1 MANFMKKVP
10 KAPRPLKPAKAISEV
25 DSIKNESAEEKKV
38 KEIKNPEQSER
49 KEKVSE
55 KTEPVVADPKTGRL
69 EGETEEERIDRQV
82 EEMFGSEEE
91 VKEDLLGE
99 VPWLDK
105 EKKKKFKELK
115 GSANSE
121 VDLNKVRDELKEEN
135 TEPKQEEKVL
145 SEPEPKPE
153 PEVKPK
159 SKKKSSKKKKKEEAK
174 VEPKENKEPVDLEKA
189 EELMLDIIM
198 PCAEGWA
205 EEKEKINGMLS
216 KIVITEELDPTS
228 VKLLIADMSKT
239 LREIIMLSTEAKVAL
254 ANLKDIIEEV
264 KTVSSVGSNSEERKM
279 NAMYAIKNYEYEES
293 IVDLTVLLKFYRERQ
308 EFYEAAV
315 KEIEINRQMLITFGS
330 VFKLELAKAY

>member
-25 DSIKNESAEEKKV
+25 DSIKNESAEGKKV
-38 KEIKNPEQSER
+38 KEIKNSEQLEI
-49 KEKVSE
+49 KEEVSE
-55 KTEPVVADPKTGRL
+55 KTEPIVEDKPV
-69 EGETEEERIDRQV
+69 EEE
-82 EEMFGSEEE
+82 STEE
-91 VKEDLLGE
+91 VKEED
-99 VPWLDK
+99 V
-105 EKKKKFKELK
+105 
-115 GSANSE
+115 
-121 VDLNKVRDELKEEN
+121 
-135 TEPKQEEKVL
+135 EPKQEETP
-145 SEPEPKPE
+145 PEQEPE

-205 EEKEKINGMLS
+205 EEKERINGMLS

-239 LREIIMLSTEAKVAL
+239 LRELIMLATESKVAL
-254 ANLKDIIEEV
+254 SNLKDLMEEIRIA
-264 KTVSSVGSNSEERKM
+264 SSTGANSEERKM
-279 NAMYAIKNYEYEES
+279 NGMYAMKNYEHEES

-308 EFYEAAV
+308 EFYDSCM
-315 KEIEINRQMLITFGS
+315 KEIEVNRQMLITFAS
-330 VFKLELAKAY
+330 VFKIELGRSF

>member
-25 DSIKNESAEEKKV
+25 DSIKNESAEGKKV
-38 KEIKNPEQSER
+38 KEIKNSEQPEI
-49 KEKVSE
+49 KEEVSE
-55 KTEPVVADPKTGRL
+55 KTEPVVKDKP
-69 EGETEEERIDRQV
+69 TEEV
-82 EEMFGSEEE
+82 N
-91 VKEDLLGE
+91 KDLLGE
-99 VPWLDK
+99 VPWLDE

-121 VDLNKVRDELKEEN
+121 VDLNKVRDEMKEEN
-135 TEPKQEEKVL
+135 AEPKQEEEVS
-145 SEPEPKPE
+145 SEPEPEPE

-159 SKKKSSKKKKKEEAK
+159 SKKKSNKKKKKEEVKA
-174 VEPKENKEPVDLEKA
+174 EPKENKEPVDLEKA

>member
-91 VKEDLLGE
+91 VKE
-99 VPWLDK
+99 
-105 EKKKKFKELK
+105 
-115 GSANSE
+115 
-121 VDLNKVRDELKEEN
+121 
-135 TEPKQEEKVL
+135 EPKQEEEVS

-159 SKKKSSKKKKKEEAK
+159 SKKKSSRKKKKEKEEVKAK
-174 VEPKENKEPVDLEKA
+174 PKENKEPVDLEEA

-293 IVDLTVLLKFYRERQ
+293 IVDLTILLKFYRERQ
-308 EFYEAAV
+308 EFYDAAI

-330 VFKLELAKAY
+330 VFKLELGKAY

>member
-25 DSIKNESAEEKKV
+25 DSIKNESAEGKKV
-38 KEIKNPEQSER
+38 KEIKNPKQSER

-55 KTEPVVADPKTGRL
+55 KTELVVKDKPA
-69 EGETEEERIDRQV
+69 
-82 EEMFGSEEE
+82 EE
-91 VKEDLLGE
+91 VNKDLLGE
-99 VPWLDK
+99 VPWLDE

-121 VDLNKVRDELKEEN
+121 VDLNKVRDEMKEEN
-135 TEPKQEEKVL
+135 AEPKQEEEVS
-145 SEPEPKPE
+145 SEPEPEPE

-159 SKKKSSKKKKKEEAK
+159 SKKKSNKKKKKEEVK
-174 VEPKENKEPVDLEKA
+174 VKVKENKEPVDLEEA
-189 EELMLDIIM
+189 EELMLDTIM

-228 VKLLIADMSKT
+228 VKVLIADMSKT
-239 LREIIMLSTEAKVAL
+239 LREIIILSTEAKVAL

>member
-121 VDLNKVRDELKEEN
+121 VDLNKVRDEMKEEN
-135 TEPKQEEKVL
+135 AEPKQEEEAPL
-145 SEPEPKPE
+145 EPEPKPE

-159 SKKKSSKKKKKEEAK
+159 SKKKSNKKKKKEEAK

-279 NAMYAIKNYEYEES
+279 NAMYAIKNYEYE
-293 IVDLTVLLKFYRERQ
+293 
-308 EFYEAAV
+308 
-315 KEIEINRQMLITFGS
+315 
-330 VFKLELAKAY
+330 

>member
-25 DSIKNESAEEKKV
+25 DSIKNESAEGKKV
-38 KEIKNPEQSER
+38 KEIKNPKQSER

-55 KTEPVVADPKTGRL
+55 KTELVVKDKPA
-69 EGETEEERIDRQV
+69 
-82 EEMFGSEEE
+82 EE
-91 VKEDLLGE
+91 VNKDLLGE
-99 VPWLDK
+99 VPWLDE

-121 VDLNKVRDELKEEN
+121 VDLNKVRDEMKEEN
-135 TEPKQEEKVL
+135 AEPKQEEEVS
-145 SEPEPKPE
+145 SEPEPEPE

-159 SKKKSSKKKKKEEAK
+159 SKKKSNKKKKKEEVKA
-174 VEPKENKEPVDLEKA
+174 KENKEPVDLEKA

>member
-55 KTEPVVADPKTGRL
+55 KTEPVMEEKPAD
-69 EGETEEERIDRQV
+69 
-82 EEMFGSEEE
+82 E
-91 VKEDLLGE
+91 VNEDLLGE

-121 VDLNKVRDELKEEN
+121 VDLNKVRDEMKEEN
-135 TEPKQEEKVL
+135 AEPKQEEEV
-145 SEPEPKPE
+145 SSEPEPEPKPE
-153 PEVKPK
+153 VKPK
-159 SKKKSSKKKKKEEAK
+159 TKKKSSKKKKKEEAK

>member
-55 KTEPVVADPKTGRL
+55 KTEPVMEEKPAD
-69 EGETEEERIDRQV
+69 
-82 EEMFGSEEE
+82 E
-91 VKEDLLGE
+91 VNEDLLGE

-121 VDLNKVRDELKEEN
+121 VDLNKVRDEMKEEN
-135 TEPKQEEKVL
+135 AESKQEEEAPP
-145 SEPEPKPE
+145 EPEPE

>member
-1 MANFMKKVP
+1 MANFMNKV
-10 KAPRPLKPAKAISEV
+10 KPIKPIKPIKPVKPISEV
-25 DSIKNESAEEKKV
+25 KSPETQKIAEEKIE
-38 KEIKNPEQSER
+38 EIKNPEQSER

-55 KTEPVVADPKTGRL
+55 KAEPVVADPKTGRL

-91 VKEDLLGE
+91 VKE
-99 VPWLDK
+99 
-105 EKKKKFKELK
+105 
-115 GSANSE
+115 
-121 VDLNKVRDELKEEN
+121 
-135 TEPKQEEKVL
+135 EPKQEEAPP
-145 SEPEPKPE
+145 EPEPE

-159 SKKKSSKKKKKEEAK
+159 SKKKSSRKKKKEETK
-174 VEPKENKEPVDLEKA
+174 VEPKENKESVDLEKA
-189 EELMLDIIM
+189 EELMLDTIM
-198 PCAEGWA
+198 PCAEGWQ

-228 VKLLIADMSKT
+228 VKTLIADMSKT
-239 LREIIMLSTEAKVAL
+239 LREIIMLSTESKVAL

-308 EFYEAAV
+308 EFYDAAI

-330 VFKLELAKAY
+330 VFKLELGKAY

>member
-1 MANFMKKVP
+1 MANFMNKV
-10 KAPRPLKPAKAISEV
+10 KPIKPIKPIKPVKPISEV
-25 DSIKNESAEEKKV
+25 KSPETQKIAEEKIE
-38 KEIKNPEQSER
+38 EIKNPEQSER

-91 VKEDLLGE
+91 VKE
-99 VPWLDK
+99 
-105 EKKKKFKELK
+105 
-115 GSANSE
+115 
-121 VDLNKVRDELKEEN
+121 
-135 TEPKQEEKVL
+135 EPKQEEAPP
-145 SEPEPKPE
+145 EPEPEPE

-159 SKKKSSKKKKKEEAK
+159 SKKKSSRKKKKEETK
-174 VEPKENKEPVDLEKA
+174 TEPKENKESVDLEKA
-189 EELMLDIIM
+189 EELMLDTIM
-198 PCAEGWA
+198 PCAEGWQD
-205 EEKEKINGMLS
+205 EKEKINGMLS

-308 EFYEAAV
+308 EFYDAAI

-330 VFKLELAKAY
+330 VFKLELGKAY

>member
-55 KTEPVVADPKTGRL
+55 KTEPVMEEKPAD
-69 EGETEEERIDRQV
+69 
-82 EEMFGSEEE
+82 E
-91 VKEDLLGE
+91 VNENLLGE
-99 VPWLDK
+99 VPWLDE

-121 VDLNKVRDELKEEN
+121 VDLNKVRDEMKEEN
-135 TEPKQEEKVL
+135 AEPKQEEEAPP
-145 SEPEPKPE
+145 EPEPE

-174 VEPKENKEPVDLEKA
+174 VEPKKNKEPVDLEEA
-189 EELMLDIIM
+189 EELMLDTIM

-205 EEKEKINGMLS
+205 EEKERINGMLS

-228 VKLLIADMSKT
+228 VKALIADMSAA
-239 LREIIMLSTEAKVAL
+239 LRELIMLATESKVAL
-254 ANLKDIIEEV
+254 SNLKDLMEEIRIA
-264 KTVSSVGSNSEERKM
+264 SSTGANSEERKM
-279 NAMYAIKNYEYEES
+279 NGMYAMKNYEHEES

>member
-55 KTEPVVADPKTGRL
+55 KTEPVVKDKPA
-69 EGETEEERIDRQV
+69 
-82 EEMFGSEEE
+82 EE
-91 VKEDLLGE
+91 VNKDLLGE
-99 VPWLDK
+99 VPWLDE

-121 VDLNKVRDELKEEN
+121 VDLNKVRDEMKEEN
-135 TEPKQEEKVL
+135 AEPKQEEEVS
-145 SEPEPKPE
+145 SEPEPEPE

-159 SKKKSSKKKKKEEAK
+159 SKKKSNKKKKKEEVKA
-174 VEPKENKEPVDLEKA
+174 KENKEPVDLEKA

>member
-1 MANFMKKVP
+1 MANFMNKV
-10 KAPRPLKPAKAISEV
+10 KPIKPIKPIKPVKPISEV
-25 DSIKNESAEEKKV
+25 KSPETQKIAEEKIE
-38 KEIKNPEQSER
+38 EIKNPEQSER

-91 VKEDLLGE
+91 VKE
-99 VPWLDK
+99 
-105 EKKKKFKELK
+105 
-115 GSANSE
+115 
-121 VDLNKVRDELKEEN
+121 
-135 TEPKQEEKVL
+135 EPKQEEEAPP
-145 SEPEPKPE
+145 EPEPEPE

-159 SKKKSSKKKKKEEAK
+159 SKKKSSRKKKKEEAK
-174 VEPKENKEPVDLEKA
+174 VEPKENKETVDLEKD

-198 PCAEGWA
+198 PCDEGWA

-308 EFYEAAV
+308 EFYDAAV

>member
-1 MANFMKKVP
+1 MANFMNKV
-10 KAPRPLKPAKAISEV
+10 KPIKPIKPIKPVKPISEV
-25 DSIKNESAEEKKV
+25 KSPETQKIAEEKIE
-38 KEIKNPEQSER
+38 EIKNPEQSER

-91 VKEDLLGE
+91 VKE
-99 VPWLDK
+99 
-105 EKKKKFKELK
+105 
-115 GSANSE
+115 
-121 VDLNKVRDELKEEN
+121 
-135 TEPKQEEKVL
+135 EPKQEEEAPP
-145 SEPEPKPE
+145 EPEPE

-159 SKKKSSKKKKKEEAK
+159 SKKKSSRKKKKEEAK
-174 VEPKENKEPVDLEKA
+174 VEPKENKESVDLEKA
-189 EELMLDIIM
+189 EELMLDTIM
-198 PCAEGWA
+198 PCAEGWQ

-228 VKLLIADMSKT
+228 VKTLIADMSKT
-239 LREIIMLSTEAKVAL
+239 LREIIMLSTESKVAL

-264 KTVSSVGSNSEERKM
+264 KTVSSVGANSEERKM

-308 EFYEAAV
+308 EFYDAAI

-330 VFKLELAKAY
+330 VFKLELGKAY

>member
-1 MANFMKKVP
+1 MANFMHKVKPIKP
-10 KAPRPLKPAKAISEV
+10 KSIKPIKSIKPVSEV
-25 DSIKNESAEEKKV
+25 KSPETQKIAEEKVEK
-38 KEIKNPEQSER
+38 IKSSDQSEI

-55 KTEPVVADPKTGRL
+55 KTEPVMEEKPAD
-69 EGETEEERIDRQV
+69 
-82 EEMFGSEEE
+82 E
-91 VKEDLLGE
+91 VNEDLLGE
-99 VPWLDK
+99 VPWLDE

-121 VDLNKVRDELKEEN
+121 VDLNKVRDEMKEEN
-135 TEPKQEEKVL
+135 AEPKQTEETL
-145 SEPEPKPE
+145 PESDPE

-159 SKKKSSKKKKKEEAK
+159 SKKKSSKKKKKEEVKA
-174 VEPKENKEPVDLEKA
+174 KENKEPIDLEKA
-189 EELMLDIIM
+189 EELMLDTIM

-228 VKLLIADMSKT
+228 VKTLIADMSKT

-254 ANLKDIIEEV
+254 ANLKDIIEET

-308 EFYEAAV
+308 EFYDASI

-330 VFKLELAKAY
+330 VFKLELGKAY

>member
-25 DSIKNESAEEKKV
+25 DSIKNESAEGKKV

-91 VKEDLLGE
+91 VNKDLLRE
-99 VPWLDK
+99 VPWLDE

-121 VDLNKVRDELKEEN
+121 VDLNKVRDEMKEEN
-135 TEPKQEEKVL
+135 AEPKQEEEVL

-159 SKKKSSKKKKKEEAK
+159 SKKKSNKKKKKEEAK

>member
-1 MANFMKKVP
+1 MANFMNKV
-10 KAPRPLKPAKAISEV
+10 KPIKPIKPIKPVKPISEV
-25 DSIKNESAEEKKV
+25 KSPETQKIAEEKIE
-38 KEIKNPEQSER
+38 EIKNPEQSER

-91 VKEDLLGE
+91 VKE
-99 VPWLDK
+99 
-105 EKKKKFKELK
+105 
-115 GSANSE
+115 
-121 VDLNKVRDELKEEN
+121 
-135 TEPKQEEKVL
+135 EPKQEETPP
-145 SEPEPKPE
+145 EPEPE

-159 SKKKSSKKKKKEEAK
+159 SKKKSSRKKKKEEVK
-174 VEPKENKEPVDLEKA
+174 IEPKENKESVDLEKA
-189 EELMLDIIM
+189 EELMLDTIM
-198 PCAEGWA
+198 PCAEGWQD
-205 EEKEKINGMLS
+205 EKEKINGMLS

-228 VKLLIADMSKT
+228 VKTLIADMSKT
-239 LREIIMLSTEAKVAL
+239 LREIIMLSTESKVAL

-308 EFYEAAV
+308 EFYDAAI

-330 VFKLELAKAY
+330 VFKLELGKAY

>member
-1 MANFMKKVP
+1 MANFMNKV
-10 KAPRPLKPAKAISEV
+10 KPIKPIKPIKPVKPISEV
-25 DSIKNESAEEKKV
+25 KSPETQKIAEEKIE
-38 KEIKNPEQSER
+38 EIKNPEQSER

-91 VKEDLLGE
+91 VKE
-99 VPWLDK
+99 
-105 EKKKKFKELK
+105 
-115 GSANSE
+115 
-121 VDLNKVRDELKEEN
+121 
-135 TEPKQEEKVL
+135 EPKQEEAPP
-145 SEPEPKPE
+145 EPEPE

-159 SKKKSSKKKKKEEAK
+159 SKKKSSKKKKKEEVK

-189 EELMLDIIM
+189 EELMLDTIM
-198 PCAEGWA
+198 PCAEGWQ

-228 VKLLIADMSKT
+228 VKTLIADMSKT
-239 LREIIMLSTEAKVAL
+239 LREIIMLSTESKVAL

-308 EFYEAAV
+308 EFYDSCM
-315 KEIEINRQMLITFGS
+315 KEIEVNRQMLITFAS
-330 VFKLELAKAY
+330 VFKIELGRSF

>member
-1 MANFMKKVP
+1 MANFMNKV
-10 KAPRPLKPAKAISEV
+10 KPIKPIKPIKPVKPISEV
-25 DSIKNESAEEKKV
+25 KSPETQKIAEEKIE
-38 KEIKNPEQSER
+38 EIKNPEQSER

-91 VKEDLLGE
+91 VKEE
-99 VPWLDK
+99 
-105 EKKKKFKELK
+105 
-115 GSANSE
+115 S
-121 VDLNKVRDELKEEN
+121 
-135 TEPKQEEKVL
+135 KQEEAPP
-145 SEPEPKPE
+145 EPEPE

-159 SKKKSSKKKKKEEAK
+159 SKKKSSRKKKKEEAK
-174 VEPKENKEPVDLEKA
+174 VEPKENKESVDLEKA
-189 EELMLDIIM
+189 EELMLDTIM
-198 PCAEGWA
+198 PCAEGWQ

-228 VKLLIADMSKT
+228 VKTLIADMSKT
-239 LREIIMLSTEAKVAL
+239 LREIIMLSTESKVAL

-308 EFYEAAV
+308 EFYDAAI

-330 VFKLELAKAY
+330 VFKLELGKAY

>member
-55 KTEPVVADPKTGRL
+55 KTELVVEDKPA
-69 EGETEEERIDRQV
+69 
-82 EEMFGSEEE
+82 EE
-91 VKEDLLGE
+91 VNKDLLGE
-99 VPWLDK
+99 VPWLDE

-121 VDLNKVRDELKEEN
+121 VDLNKVRDEMKEEN
-135 TEPKQEEKVL
+135 AEPKQEEEAPLK
-145 SEPEPKPE
+145 PEPKS
-153 PEVKPK
+153 EVKPK
-159 SKKKSSKKKKKEEAK
+159 SKKKSNKKKKKEEVKA
-174 VEPKENKEPVDLEKA
+174 KENKEPVDLEEA
-189 EELMLDIIM
+189 EELMLDTIM

-205 EEKEKINGMLS
+205 EEKERINGMLS

-228 VKLLIADMSKT
+228 VKALIADMSAA
-239 LREIIMLSTEAKVAL
+239 LRELIMLATESKVAL
-254 ANLKDIIEEV
+254 SNLKDLMEEIRIA
-264 KTVSSVGSNSEERKM
+264 SSTGANSEERKM
-279 NAMYAIKNYEYEES
+279 NGMYAMKNYEHEES

>member
-1 MANFMKKVP
+1 MANFMNKV
-10 KAPRPLKPAKAISEV
+10 KPIKPIKPIKPVKPISEV
-25 DSIKNESAEEKKV
+25 KSPETQKIAEEKIE
-38 KEIKNPEQSER
+38 EIKNPEQSER

-91 VKEDLLGE
+91 VKE
-99 VPWLDK
+99 
-105 EKKKKFKELK
+105 
-115 GSANSE
+115 
-121 VDLNKVRDELKEEN
+121 
-135 TEPKQEEKVL
+135 EPKQEEEVPP
-145 SEPEPKPE
+145 EPEPE

-159 SKKKSSKKKKKEEAK
+159 SKKKSSRKKKKEEVK
-174 VEPKENKEPVDLEKA
+174 VEPKENKESVDLEKA
-189 EELMLDIIM
+189 EELMLDTIM
-198 PCAEGWA
+198 PCAEGWQ

-228 VKLLIADMSKT
+228 VKTLIADMSKT
-239 LREIIMLSTEAKVAL
+239 LREVIMLSTEAKVAL

-308 EFYEAAV
+308 EFYDAAI

-330 VFKLELAKAY
+330 VFKLELGKAY

>member
-25 DSIKNESAEEKKV
+25 DSIKNESAEGKKV
-38 KEIKNPEQSER
+38 KEIKNSEQPEI
-49 KEKVSE
+49 KEEVSE
-55 KTEPVVADPKTGRL
+55 KTEPVVEEKP
-69 EGETEEERIDRQV
+69 TEEV
-82 EEMFGSEEE
+82 N
-91 VKEDLLGE
+91 KDLLGE
-99 VPWLDK
+99 VPWLDE

-121 VDLNKVRDELKEEN
+121 VDLNKVRDEMKEEN
-135 TEPKQEEKVL
+135 AEPKQEEEV
-145 SEPEPKPE
+145 SSEPEPEPKPE
-153 PEVKPK
+153 VKPK
-159 SKKKSSKKKKKEEAK
+159 TKKKSSKKKKKEEVK

>member
-25 DSIKNESAEEKKV
+25 DSIKNESAEGKKV
-38 KEIKNPEQSER
+38 KEIKNSEQPEI
-49 KEKVSE
+49 KEEVSE
-55 KTEPVVADPKTGRL
+55 KTEPVVEEKP
-69 EGETEEERIDRQV
+69 TEEV
-82 EEMFGSEEE
+82 N
-91 VKEDLLGE
+91 KDLLGE
-99 VPWLDK
+99 VPWLDE

-121 VDLNKVRDELKEEN
+121 VDLNKVRDEMKEEN
-135 TEPKQEEKVL
+135 AEPKQEEEAPLK
-145 SEPEPKPE
+145 PEPE

-159 SKKKSSKKKKKEEAK
+159 SKKKSNKKKKKEEVK
-174 VEPKENKEPVDLEKA
+174 VKENKEPVDLETA
-189 EELMLDIIM
+189 EELMLDTIM

-205 EEKEKINGMLS
+205 EEKERINGMLS

-228 VKLLIADMSKT
+228 VKALIADMSAA
-239 LREIIMLSTEAKVAL
+239 LRELIMLATESKVAL

-308 EFYEAAV
+308 EFYDSCM
-315 KEIEINRQMLITFGS
+315 KEIEVNRQMLITFAS
-330 VFKLELAKAY
+330 VFKIELGRSF

>member
-1 MANFMKKVP
+1 MANFMNKV
-10 KAPRPLKPAKAISEV
+10 KPIKPIKPIKPVKPTSEV
-25 DSIKNESAEEKKV
+25 KSPETQKIAEEKIEK
-38 KEIKNPEQSER
+38 IKNPEQSER

-82 EEMFGSEEE
+82 EEMLGSEEE
-91 VKEDLLGE
+91 VKE
-99 VPWLDK
+99 
-105 EKKKKFKELK
+105 
-115 GSANSE
+115 
-121 VDLNKVRDELKEEN
+121 
-135 TEPKQEEKVL
+135 EPKQEE
-145 SEPEPKPE
+145 EAPPEPKPEEKPEPEPE

-159 SKKKSSKKKKKEEAK
+159 SKKKSSRKKKKEEVKA
-174 VEPKENKEPVDLEKA
+174 EPKENKESVDLEKA
-189 EELMLDIIM
+189 EELMLDTIM
-198 PCAEGWA
+198 PCAEGWQD
-205 EEKEKINGMLS
+205 EKEKINGMLS

-308 EFYEAAV
+308 EFYDAAI

-330 VFKLELAKAY
+330 VFKLELGKAY

>member
-1 MANFMKKVP
+1 MANFMNKV
-10 KAPRPLKPAKAISEV
+10 KPIKPIKPIKPVKPISEV
-25 DSIKNESAEEKKV
+25 KSPETQKIAEEKIE
-38 KEIKNPEQSER
+38 EIKNPEQSER

-91 VKEDLLGE
+91 VKE
-99 VPWLDK
+99 
-105 EKKKKFKELK
+105 
-115 GSANSE
+115 
-121 VDLNKVRDELKEEN
+121 
-135 TEPKQEEKVL
+135 EPKQEEEAPP
-145 SEPEPKPE
+145 EPEPE

-159 SKKKSSKKKKKEEAK
+159 SKKKSSRKKKKEEAK

-189 EELMLDIIM
+189 EELMLDTIM
-198 PCAEGWA
+198 PCAEGWQ

-228 VKLLIADMSKT
+228 VKTLIADMSKT
-239 LREIIMLSTEAKVAL
+239 LREIIMLSTESKVAL

-308 EFYEAAV
+308 EFYDAAI

-330 VFKLELAKAY
+330 VFKLELGKAY

>member
-1 MANFMKKVP
+1 MANFMNKV
-10 KAPRPLKPAKAISEV
+10 KPIKPIKPIKPVKPVSEV
-25 DSIKNESAEEKKV
+25 KSPETQKIAEEKIE
-38 KEIKNPEQSER
+38 EIKNSEPPEI
-49 KEKVSE
+49 KEEVSE

-91 VKEDLLGE
+91 VKE
-99 VPWLDK
+99 K
-105 EKKKKFKELK
+105 
-115 GSANSE
+115 
-121 VDLNKVRDELKEEN
+121 
-135 TEPKQEEKVL
+135 PKQEKEAPP
-145 SEPEPKPE
+145 EPEPEPE

-159 SKKKSSKKKKKEEAK
+159 SKKKSSKKKKKEEVK

-189 EELMLDIIM
+189 EELMLDTIM
-198 PCAEGWA
+198 PCAEGWQD
-205 EEKEKINGMLS
+205 EKEKINGMLS

-308 EFYEAAV
+308 EFYDAAI

-330 VFKLELAKAY
+330 VFKLELGKAY

>member
-25 DSIKNESAEEKKV
+25 DSIKNESAEGKKV

-82 EEMFGSEEE
+82 EEMFGSEKE
-91 VKEDLLGE
+91 VKE
-99 VPWLDK
+99 
-105 EKKKKFKELK
+105 
-115 GSANSE
+115 
-121 VDLNKVRDELKEEN
+121 
-135 TEPKQEEKVL
+135 EPKQEEEV
-145 SEPEPKPE
+145 SSEPEPEPKPE
-153 PEVKPK
+153 VKPK
-159 SKKKSSKKKKKEEAK
+159 TKKKSSRKKKKEEVKA
-174 VEPKENKEPVDLEKA
+174 EPKENKEPVDLEKA

>member
-1 MANFMKKVP
+1 MANFMNKV
-10 KAPRPLKPAKAISEV
+10 KPIKPIKPIKPVKPVSEV
-25 DSIKNESAEEKKV
+25 KSPETQKIAEEKIE
-38 KEIKNPEQSER
+38 EIKNPEQSER

-82 EEMFGSEEE
+82 EEMFGSKEE
-91 VKEDLLGE
+91 VK
-99 VPWLDK
+99 V
-105 EKKKKFKELK
+105 
-115 GSANSE
+115 
-121 VDLNKVRDELKEEN
+121 
-135 TEPKQEEKVL
+135 EPKQEEEAPP
-145 SEPEPKPE
+145 EPEPEPE

-174 VEPKENKEPVDLEKA
+174 VEPKENKESVDLEKA
-189 EELMLDIIM
+189 EELMLDTIM
-198 PCAEGWA
+198 PCAEGWQD
-205 EEKEKINGMLS
+205 EKEKINGMLS

-228 VKLLIADMSKT
+228 VKTLIADMSKT
-239 LREIIMLSTEAKVAL
+239 LREVIMLSTEAKVAL

-308 EFYEAAV
+308 EFYDAAI

-330 VFKLELAKAY
+330 VFKLELGKAY

>member
-1 MANFMKKVP
+1 MANFMNKV
-10 KAPRPLKPAKAISEV
+10 KPIKPIKPIKPVKPVSEV
-25 DSIKNESAEEKKV
+25 KSPKTQKIAEEKIE
-38 KEIKNPEQSER
+38 EIKNPEQSER

-82 EEMFGSEEE
+82 EEMFGSKEE
-91 VKEDLLGE
+91 VKEE
-99 VPWLDK
+99 
-105 EKKKKFKELK
+105 
-115 GSANSE
+115 S
-121 VDLNKVRDELKEEN
+121 
-135 TEPKQEEKVL
+135 KQEEAPPEPDP
-145 SEPEPKPE
+145 EPEPE

-159 SKKKSSKKKKKEEAK
+159 SKKKSSRKKKKEEVK
-174 VEPKENKEPVDLEKA
+174 VEPKENRESIGLEKA
-189 EELMLDIIM
+189 EELMLDTIM
-198 PCAEGWA
+198 PCAEGWQD
-205 EEKEKINGMLS
+205 EKEKINGMLS

-228 VKLLIADMSKT
+228 VKILIADMSKT
-239 LREIIMLSTEAKVAL
+239 LREVIMLSTEAKVAL

-308 EFYEAAV
+308 EFYDAAI

-330 VFKLELAKAY
+330 VFKLELGKAY

>member
-82 EEMFGSEEE
+82 EEMFGSEE
-91 VKEDLLGE
+91 VKE
-99 VPWLDK
+99 
-105 EKKKKFKELK
+105 
-115 GSANSE
+115 
-121 VDLNKVRDELKEEN
+121 
-135 TEPKQEEKVL
+135 EPKQEEEAPP
-145 SEPEPKPE
+145 EPEPKPE

-159 SKKKSSKKKKKEEAK
+159 SKKKSNKKKKKEEAK
-174 VEPKENKEPVDLEKA
+174 AKENKEPVDLEKA

-228 VKLLIADMSKT
+228 VKTLIADMSKT
-239 LREIIMLSTEAKVAL
+239 LREVIMLSTEAKVAL

-308 EFYEAAV
+308 EFYDAAI

-330 VFKLELAKAY
+330 VFKLELGKAY

>member
-1 MANFMKKVP
+1 MANFMNKV
-10 KAPRPLKPAKAISEV
+10 KPIKPIKPIKPVKPVSEV
-25 DSIKNESAEEKKV
+25 KSPETQKIAEEKIE
-38 KEIKNPEQSER
+38 EIKNPEQSER
-49 KEKVSE
+49 KEKETE

-91 VKEDLLGE
+91 VIE
-99 VPWLDK
+99 
-105 EKKKKFKELK
+105 
-115 GSANSE
+115 
-121 VDLNKVRDELKEEN
+121 
-135 TEPKQEEKVL
+135 EPKQEEEV
-145 SEPEPKPE
+145 PPE

-159 SKKKSSKKKKKEEAK
+159 SKKKSSRKKKKEEVKA
-174 VEPKENKEPVDLEKA
+174 KENKESVNLEKA
-189 EELMLDIIM
+189 EELMLDTIM
-198 PCAEGWA
+198 PCAEGWQ

-228 VKLLIADMSKT
+228 VKTLIADMSKT

-308 EFYEAAV
+308 EFYDAAI

-330 VFKLELAKAY
+330 VFKLELGKAY

>member
-38 KEIKNPEQSER
+38 KEIKNSEQPEI
-49 KEKVSE
+49 KEEVSE
-55 KTEPVVADPKTGRL
+55 KTEPVVEEKP
-69 EGETEEERIDRQV
+69 TEEV
-82 EEMFGSEEE
+82 N
-91 VKEDLLGE
+91 KDLLGE
-99 VPWLDK
+99 VPWLDE

-121 VDLNKVRDELKEEN
+121 VDLNKVRDEMKEEN
-135 TEPKQEEKVL
+135 AEPKQEEEV
-145 SEPEPKPE
+145 SSEPEPEPKPE
-153 PEVKPK
+153 VKPK
-159 SKKKSSKKKKKEEAK
+159 TKKKSSKKKKKEEVK

>member
-25 DSIKNESAEEKKV
+25 DSIKNESAEGKKV
-38 KEIKNPEQSER
+38 KEIKNSEQPEI
-49 KEKVSE
+49 KEEVSE
-55 KTEPVVADPKTGRL
+55 KIEPVVEEKP
-69 EGETEEERIDRQV
+69 TEEV
-82 EEMFGSEEE
+82 N
-91 VKEDLLGE
+91 KDLLGE

-121 VDLNKVRDELKEEN
+121 VDLNKVRDEMKEEN
-135 TEPKQEEKVL
+135 AEPKQEEEVS

-153 PEVKPK
+153 VKPK
-159 SKKKSSKKKKKEEAK
+159 TKKKSSKKKKKEEAK
-174 VEPKENKEPVDLEKA
+174 VEPKENKESVDLEKA
-189 EELMLDIIM
+189 EELMLDTIM
-198 PCAEGWA
+198 PCAEGWQ

-228 VKLLIADMSKT
+228 VKTLIADMSKT
-239 LREIIMLSTEAKVAL
+239 LREIIMLSTESKVAL

-264 KTVSSVGSNSEERKM
+264 KTVSSVGANSEERKM

-308 EFYEAAV
+308 EFYDAAI

-330 VFKLELAKAY
+330 VFKLELGKAY

>member
-1 MANFMKKVP
+1 MANFMNKV
-10 KAPRPLKPAKAISEV
+10 KPIKPIKPIKPVKPISEV
-25 DSIKNESAEEKKV
+25 KSPETQKIAEEKIE
-38 KEIKNPEQSER
+38 EIKNPEQSER

-91 VKEDLLGE
+91 VKE
-99 VPWLDK
+99 
-105 EKKKKFKELK
+105 
-115 GSANSE
+115 
-121 VDLNKVRDELKEEN
+121 
-135 TEPKQEEKVL
+135 EPKQEEEAPP
-145 SEPEPKPE
+145 EPEPE

-159 SKKKSSKKKKKEEAK
+159 SKKKSSRKKKKEEVK

-189 EELMLDIIM
+189 EELMLDTIM
-198 PCAEGWA
+198 PCAEGWQ

-228 VKLLIADMSKT
+228 VKTLIADMSKT

-308 EFYEAAV
+308 EFYDSCM
-315 KEIEINRQMLITFGS
+315 KEIEVNRQMLITFAS
-330 VFKLELAKAY
+330 VFKIELGRSF